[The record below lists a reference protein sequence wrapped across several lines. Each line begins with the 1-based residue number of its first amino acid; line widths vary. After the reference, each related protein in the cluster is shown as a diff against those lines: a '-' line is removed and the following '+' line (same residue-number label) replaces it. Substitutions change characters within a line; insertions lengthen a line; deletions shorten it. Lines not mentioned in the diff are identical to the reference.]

1 MDPLQIPLRDLHLPE
16 MIGWWPLAPGWW
28 FLIVLVASGLGYL
41 LYQSFMKWRQNAAR
55 RIALKE
61 LARIQ
66 SEFKQG
72 VDDISLA
79 IELSE
84 LLRRTMLAYAP
95 RNEVAGLT
103 GESWLRWLDRG
114 LDDKPFSEGSGHN
127 VESLPYRCRDAIEDD
142 VDVEGLIKAVKTR
155 LQTPLSGVCAAES
168 IPAAKAPQRSIFSIF
183 FVT

>member
-1 MDPLQIPLRDLHLPE
+1 MDPTQIPLRDLHLPN
-16 MIGWWPLAPGWW
+16 MIGWWPLAPGWL
-28 FLIVLVASGLGYL
+28 FLIALAVAGLCFL
-41 LYQSFMKWRQNAAR
+41 LYRSFRRWRRNASR
-55 RIALKE
+55 RVALRE

-66 SEFKQG
+66 KEYKSG
-72 VDDISLA
+72 VDEISLA

-103 GESWLRWLDRG
+103 GDNWLHWLDEG
-114 LDDKPFSEGSGHN
+114 LDEKPFSAGSGQN
-127 VESLPYRCRDAIEDD
+127 LESLPYRRPDALEDG
-142 VDVEGLIKAVKTR
+142 VDVQGLIDAVKVR

-168 IPAAKAPQRSIFSIF
+168 MPTAKASQRPIFSIF